1 MQGMPK
7 TEDTPKGFPFKS
19 IGLIILGCIGAVHVY
34 LKPATYSDA
43 QKTRDGNIELLENF
57 GQQFI
62 GEEIASY
69 FMTEAA
75 KDPEKFVPNKL
86 KISSL
91 KKLFSTVGDE
101 LSRAVD
107 QHQSYAVHD
116 QHMWTDKSKNSP
128 LIVTANILFAPKT
141 EQLTIEIQENGVIT
155 RSNTIDVG
163 LAIGYAQKKRDA
175 EALKS
180 LPN

>member
-1 MQGMPK
+1 
-7 TEDTPKGFPFKS
+7 
-19 IGLIILGCIGAVHVY
+19 
-34 LKPATYSDA
+34 
-43 QKTRDGNIELLENF
+43 
-57 GQQFI
+57 
-62 GEEIASY
+62 
-69 FMTEAA
+69 
-75 KDPEKFVPNKL
+75 
-86 KISSL
+86 
-91 KKLFSTVGDE
+91 
-101 LSRAVD
+101 
-107 QHQSYAVHD
+107 
-116 QHMWTDKSKNSP
+116 MWTDKSKNSP